1 MKIDSQVILYSLT
14 CLLLLYFIPLAYIR
28 LKMPF
33 WHTQP
38 VFHIYN
44 LKYWFNPPGQITK
57 NKDVSNKYVN
67 LLNNELMPLA
77 ASAGASAAAP
87 ADKTKIMQICH
98 FIKDYYVIHPEA
110 IYKPSAEDIL
120 AYLQSNNHPSYFNVY
135 QEPRLLFGAESIPIP
150 DNEIL
155 GVISARVLNVTLLK
169 KKGNQKKTAFPV
181 YYIDNLCVKPSH
193 RKKNIAPQMIQTLY
207 HRISQANPKVQAYL
221 FKREGQ
227 LNAIV
232 PLVCYHTYAFEMRQ
246 FVPASLVT
254 GAIQLLVIGVQQL
267 NVLVSFIKEQRTQF
281 ECVILPDVSNLLH
294 LIKTGKLLIYG
305 LLFGGELIAVYVFR
319 PLELYYQGQKTVECI
334 AVISNCLT
342 PDILVAGFNDIVVK
356 LRAEV
361 LLIEETA
368 HSKPIITEL
377 QKNTSVKEKFKSPTA
392 FFFYNYVCYSFDK
405 EKTLIIY

>member
-1 MKIDSQVILYSLT
+1 MRVDSHLILYILV
-14 CLLLLYFIPLAYIR
+14 CLLLLYLIPAAYLR

-44 LKYWFNPPGQITK
+44 LKYWFNPPGQIITPT
-57 NKDVSNKYVN
+57 VSNKYVN
-67 LLNNELMPLA
+67 LLNNELMPLDA
-77 ASAGASAAAP
+77 STASASAN
-87 ADKTKIMQICH
+87 KTKIIQICH

-135 QEPRLLFGAESIPIP
+135 QEPRLLFGAESIPVP

-169 KKGNQKKTAFPV
+169 KKGKQKKIAFPV

-193 RKKNIAPQMIQTLY
+193 RKKGIAPQMIQTLY

-232 PLVCYHTYAFEMRQ
+232 PLMCYHTYAFEMSQ
-246 FVPASLVT
+246 FVPTTLVT
-254 GAIQLLVIGVQQL
+254 GAMQLLVLGVQQL
-267 NVLVSFIKEQRTQF
+267 NVLVAFLKEQRTQF

-319 PLELYYQGQKTVECI
+319 TLELYYQVQKAIECI

-342 PDILVAGFNDIVVK
+342 NDILVAGFNDIIVK
-356 LRAEV
+356 LRVEV

-392 FFFYNYVCYSFDK
+392 FFFYNYACYSFEK